1 MKTAGL
7 HTYPKS
13 PFYIKAQEI
22 FTLSRVIASYVIED
36 ITFRDPHNHED
47 PTLYL
52 TGDIIQ
58 QSVSLGPEIL
68 KAEQQLFQEEK
79 YKHIASVERLSKLLY
94 VNCKRLEKIHSN
106 GKDFLPILRKELKK
120 FKSLQNTWMLTL

>member
-22 FTLSRVIASYVIED
+22 FTLSRGIASYVIED

-68 KAEQQLFQEEK
+68 KAEQLLFQEEK